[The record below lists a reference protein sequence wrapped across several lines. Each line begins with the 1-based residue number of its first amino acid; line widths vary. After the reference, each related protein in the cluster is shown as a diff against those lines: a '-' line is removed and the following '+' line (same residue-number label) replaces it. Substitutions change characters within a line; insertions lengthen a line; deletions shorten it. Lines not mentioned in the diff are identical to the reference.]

1 MENYNAQEIS
11 VLEGLEAVRKRP
23 GMYIGN
29 TGYDGLHSCLREI
42 TDNSVDEFM
51 AQYATEIACVLTA
64 EGGVI
69 VADNGRGMPTDI
81 HPKTGKNTLETI
93 MTVLHAGGKFDQK
106 NYKFSGGLHG
116 VGASVVNALSKKTQV
131 WVLRNE
137 EVKNQV
143 FKKGVPV
150 TELIKQNLSEF
161 ESTYPNICKYT
172 VWSKSGTVTYFIPDE
187 EIFETVEFDAKYIC
201 KQLKQTAYLNKGLKI
216 RFVDEINKSEE
227 IFCFPE
233 GIKTYLKD
241 LTEKEELVSPVIQ
254 FEKHQDDFHL
264 EIALAYTKDHTESV
278 FAFTNGIYNPEGG
291 THITGFKT
299 AITKVI
305 NSYAQQKNILKPT
318 EKFTS
323 DDTKEGLR
331 AVLSL
336 KMSDP
341 QFTSQSKV
349 KLGSTKARTI
359 TDKITSDSF
368 STFFEENPKIAMD
381 ILQKS
386 QLAMKARLAARAAR
400 ETVLRKGVLENL
412 SLPGKLADC
421 SEKNPEKSEIFIVE
435 GDSAGGSA
443 KQGRDR
449 NTQAILPLRG
459 KVLNTEK
466 ATLDKIMN
474 YEGIKNMIIA
484 FGTGVGEKFDIEKLR
499 YHKIILMTDAD
510 VDGAHI
516 TTLLLTF
523 LYRYMPKLIED
534 GYVYMAK
541 PPLYKI
547 TFGKG
552 KSNTEYVYSDP
563 EKEALIKS
571 IKNKKPDAKIEIQ
584 RYKGLGEMNPEQL
597 WETTM
602 NPETRFLG
610 QITIGEAALAD
621 SVFNDLMG
629 ADVQPRRD
637 FIENNAMFAQE
648 IDI

>member
-1 MENYNAQEIS
+1 MSDYNAQEIS

-51 AQYATEIACVLTA
+51 ADYATEMVCAVTKQG
-64 EGGVI
+64 EVI
-69 VADNGRGMPTDI
+69 VADDGRGMPTDI

-131 WVLRNE
+131 WVLRNQQ
-137 EVKNQV
+137 VKNQI
-143 FKKGVPV
+143 FEKGIPT
-150 TELIKQNLSEF
+150 TELTDQTMAEF
-161 ESTYPNICKYT
+161 ESTYPNVAKYS
-172 VWSKSGTVTYFIPDE
+172 VWKNTGTITLFLPDE
-187 EIFETVEFDAKYIC
+187 EIFETVEFDTKFIS

-216 RFVDEINKSEE
+216 RFVDEKNQKEE
-227 IFCFPE
+227 VFCFPE
-233 GIKTYLKD
+233 GIKTYLED
-241 LTEKEELVSPVIQ
+241 LTKQEEKISPIIQ
-254 FEKHQDDFHL
+254 FEKHQEDFHL
-264 EIALAYTKDHTESV
+264 EIALAYTKDHKESV

-291 THITGFKT
+291 AHITGFKS

-305 NSYAQQKNILKPT
+305 NNYAQQKNILKPT

-359 TDKITSDSF
+359 TDRISTDGLT
-368 STFFEENPKIAMD
+368 TFFEENPKEAME
-381 ILQKS
+381 IIQKS

-484 FGTGVGEKFDIEKLR
+484 FGTGIGEKFDIEKLR

-523 LYRYMPKLIED
+523 FYRYMSKLIED

-552 KSNTEYVYSDP
+552 KNNTEYVYSDP
-563 EKEALIKS
+563 EKEALIKV
-571 IKNKKPDAKIEIQ
+571 IQNKKPTAKIEIQ

-602 NPETRFLG
+602 DPKTRFLG
-610 QITIGEAALAD
+610 QVTIGEAAMAD
-621 SVFNDLMG
+621 KVFNDLMG
-629 ADVQPRRD
+629 AEVQPRRE
-637 FIENNAMFAQE
+637 FIEENAMFVE
-648 IDI
+648 EVDV